1 MAAVGDPLRGPAA
14 EQRHE
19 ERAERDEDR
28 HGPLHS
34 RSDRSRACQ
43 ERAYGRA
50 YAGACERA
58 YEPAGEP
65 EPPALVVGI
74 GASSGASADD
84 VLALIA
90 RTLRDAGLP
99 PESVV
104 ELATVETA
112 AGRPAIV
119 TAAARL
125 GVPVRAYAAG
135 LLARVAVPNPSAAP
149 ARAVGTPSV
158 AEAAA
163 LACGGTLLVPKR
175 KSAPDGRRAGVT
187 CAVASRCHTRWGSS
201 GVERDG
207 EDMMSVVTAEHGRHG
222 RRPGTPVARGEE
234 PGDPYRPDHQER

>member
-34 RSDRSRACQ
+34 RSDGSRACQ
-43 ERAYGRA
+43 ER
-50 YAGACERA
+50 GAEG
-58 YEPAGEP
+58 AGELIIG
-65 EPPALVVGI
+65 ELIVGV
-74 GASSGASADD
+74 GASSGASTAD

-90 RTLRDAGLP
+90 ATLRDAGLP

-104 ELATVETA
+104 ELATVATA

-119 TAAARL
+119 AAAARL
-125 GVPVRAYAAG
+125 GVPVRGYPAG
-135 LLARVAVPNPSAAP
+135 LLTRIAVPNPSAAP

-187 CAVASRCHTRWGSS
+187 CAVASRCHTRWGPS
-201 GVERDG
+201 GVEPGG
-207 EDMMSVVTAEHGRHG
+207 EDMMSVASAEHG

-234 PGDPYRPDHQER
+234 PGDPHGQDHQER